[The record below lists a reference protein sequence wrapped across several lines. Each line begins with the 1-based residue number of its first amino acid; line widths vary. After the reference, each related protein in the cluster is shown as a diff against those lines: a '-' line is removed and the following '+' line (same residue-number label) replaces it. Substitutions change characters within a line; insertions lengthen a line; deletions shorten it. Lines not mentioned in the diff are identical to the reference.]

1 MKTERILKLYCCF
14 IAPAKLTSF
23 PRHSFARAVV
33 EVVRMFQPKDPA
45 ARKFVKQFDKFTI
58 VLCGTAAI
66 AYGLQ
71 RYYVSAP

>member
-1 MKTERILKLYCCF
+1 
-14 IAPAKLTSF
+14 
-23 PRHSFARAVV
+23 V
-33 EVVRMFQPKDPA
+33 EVVRMFQPKDPS